1 MRGDGFQFKVV
12 NGVLTLSSDHNS
24 ANTYGE
30 TILTI
35 TGHDTDANR
44 TTAVTGNLTVSED
57 VTISDDLSLLSDESV
72 LNFGAD
78 RDINFTHIPDMGLIL
93 NGIINKSISGLIDGN
108 TLKSF

>member
-1 MRGDGFQFKVV
+1 MISDNGADAGDGFQFKVV

-44 TTAVTGNLTVSED
+44 TTAVTGNLDVSAGVD
-57 VTISDDLSLLSDESV
+57 VTGTITCSTDLDIEGNIDIEGDIDMATGKKLL
-72 LNFGAD
+72 G
-78 RDINFTHIPDMGLIL
+78 
-93 NGIINKSISGLIDGN
+93 
-108 TLKSF
+108 